1 MTTQTAASKTAPST
15 NAQPAKA
22 PRGGPARKK
31 AASPTRA
38 TPSAPAVAPSAPAA
52 TPAALSA
59 PAAASSAPAVAPPRR
74 APLTLAPSESG
85 TSPIDRW
92 ALEAQ
97 KLPSDEVRLAV
108 PFHVHLGEA
117 TDVARFHYKYYD
129 SVEGRDGQP
138 ARPGLDTVADD
149 ERGLNAQTGADI
161 LSVRE
166 ATQQAHTRYL
176 LTASPN
182 AATPF
187 ERGRFLVGEMAATLG
202 YFFDDGVENEGD
214 AQLAAVQA
222 AHANTP
228 ASNDAVAAEL
238 EDYSGLGEKYRSKI
252 DGLGG
257 FDAKMLDEA
266 KVVAAELRD
275 RPAIPVVLGDEA
287 ARALALRNR
296 LAMLLAAK
304 MNAVRSA
311 ARFVFRHRPEI
322 VREAT
327 SVYERRRRAAARRNA
342 LRKRPSGDE

>member
-1 MTTQTAASKTAPST
+1 MAPS
-15 NAQPAKA
+15 APAE
-22 PRGGPARKK
+22 PSVPA
-31 AASPTRA
+31 A
-38 TPSAPAVAPSAPAA
+38 TLSAPAVAHPG
-52 TPAALSA
+52 
-59 PAAASSAPAVAPPRR
+59 R
-74 APLTLAPSESG
+74 APLAPARSENG
-85 TSPIDRW
+85 TSAIDRW
-92 ALEAQ
+92 APEAQ
-97 KLPSDEVRLAV
+97 KLPSDEIRLAV

-117 TDVARFHYKYYD
+117 TDVARFHHKYYD
-129 SVEGRDGQP
+129 SVEARDGQP
-138 ARPGLDTVADD
+138 ARPGLDTVVDD

-176 LTASPN
+176 LTASPS

-202 YFFDDGVENEGD
+202 YFFADGVENEGD

-238 EDYSGLGEKYRSKI
+238 EDYRGLGEKYRSKI

-266 KVVAAELRD
+266 KEVAAKLRE
-275 RPAIPVVLGDEA
+275 RPAMVAGLGNEA

-311 ARFVFRHRPEI
+311 ARFVFRHHPAI

-327 SVYERRRRAAARRNA
+327 SAYERRRRAAARRKA
-342 LRKRPSGDE
+342 LRQGPSGDE